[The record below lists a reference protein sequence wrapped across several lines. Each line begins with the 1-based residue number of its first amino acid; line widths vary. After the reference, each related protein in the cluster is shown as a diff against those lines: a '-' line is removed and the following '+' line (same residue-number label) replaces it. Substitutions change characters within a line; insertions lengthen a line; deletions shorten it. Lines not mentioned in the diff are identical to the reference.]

1 MKKKASLADL
11 QVKKPAAIAAVA
23 DVPATAND
31 GDSATVAGRA
41 GAQRPV
47 PVKKPHI
54 SVYLTPEALEQLTD
68 LGYELRR
75 KPKEL
80 HQEAF
85 NLLFAKHGKP
95 QIA

>member
-1 MKKKASLADL
+1 MKNKASLADL
-11 QVKKPAAIAAVA
+11 QVK
-23 DVPATAND
+23 ATAND
-31 GDSATVAGRA
+31 GDGSTVAGRA
-41 GAQRPV
+41 GGPQRPG
-47 PVKKPHI
+47 PVKKRHI

>member
-1 MKKKASLADL
+1 
-11 QVKKPAAIAAVA
+11 VA
-23 DVPATAND
+23 RTKHAL
-31 GDSATVAGRA
+31 RE
-41 GAQRPV
+41 AQRRLKV
-47 PVKKPHI
+47 
-54 SVYLTPEALEQLTD
+54 ALSQGGGFSPGQQLTD